1 MGASPGLVDFS
12 ILERLSRLR
21 LSAHA
26 QDSEDSRGRD
36 GRAFSAAGQGAAP
49 PPTAALAT
57 LAALFGGGG
66 GRLLRSRPSPS
77 A

>member
-49 PPTAALAT
+49 PPDGGVGD
-57 LAALFGGGG
+57 FGGVVW
-66 GRLLRSRPSPS
+66 RWRRSAVAEPAES
-77 A
+77 